1 MTLFP
6 KINVVTLGCSKN
18 LVDSERLMKQLSA
31 AGYRVVHDSNDPA
44 AKIVLINTCG
54 FIGDAKKE
62 SIDAI
67 LSFVAAK
74 KKKSIRTIYVFG
86 CLSQRYRETL
96 QQEIPEVDAFFGV
109 DETGKIL
116 AALHAL
122 WQPALQQARQL
133 TTPPHYA
140 YLKISEGCN
149 WRCSYCAIPLIRGNH
164 VSAPEQQVL
173 DEAAGLVAQGVKEL
187 LVVAQDTTY
196 YGLDLYGR
204 RRIAA
209 LLQSLSEIRGVEW
222 IRLHYAYPAQFPE
235 DLFAVLRDNP
245 KVCKY
250 IDIPLQHVSDA
261 VLRNMRRGI
270 DGAQTRALV
279 ERLRREVPG
288 IAIRTTFIVGH
299 PGEDEQ
305 AFEVLKAFVRDMQFE
320 RLGVFCYSEEEDTYG
335 AKHFKDA
342 IPDAVK
348 RARRDELMRLQAT
361 VSARQA
367 QSKVGRTVKVI
378 IDRQEGEYFIGRTE
392 HDSPEVD
399 AEVFIKAEGLV
410 AGRFYEVKVT
420 AAGDYDLFAALSA

>member
-1 MTLFP
+1 
-6 KINVVTLGCSKN
+6 
-18 LVDSERLMKQLSA
+18 MKQLTA
-31 AGYRVVHDSNDPA
+31 AGYRVVHDSNDHT
-44 AKIVLINTCG
+44 AKIVIINTCG

-62 SIDAI
+62 SIDVI

-74 KKKSIRTIYVFG
+74 KQHLIHTIYVFG
-86 CLSQRYRETL
+86 CLSQRYREAL

-109 DETGKIL
+109 DEADRIL
-116 AALHAL
+116 AAVHAL
-122 WQPALQQARQL
+122 WQPALQHERQL

-173 DEAAGLVAQGVKEL
+173 DEAAGLAAQGVKEL

-209 LLQSLSEIRGVEW
+209 LLQSLSNIKGVEW

-250 IDIPLQHVSDA
+250 IDIPLQHVSDK

-270 DGAQTRALV
+270 DGAQTRALIT
-279 ERLRREVPG
+279 RLRREVPG

-299 PGEDEQ
+299 PGEDAQ
-305 AFEVLKAFVRDMQFE
+305 AFDALKSFICDMQFE
-320 RLGVFCYSEEEDTYG
+320 RMGVFCYSEEEDTYG

-342 IPDAVK
+342 IPEEIK
-348 RARRDELMRLQAT
+348 QARREELMALQADI
-361 VSARQA
+361 SAKQTQA
-367 QSKVGRTVKVI
+367 KIGNTYKVL
-378 IDRQEGEYFIGRTE
+378 IDRLEGGYSVGRTE

-399 AEVFIKAEGLV
+399 TEVFVKTGGLV
-410 AGRFYEVKVT
+410 IGQYYKVKIT
-420 AAGDYDLFAALSA
+420 AAGDYDLFAVVSA